1 MLIYVL
7 VHCDQ
12 IHIEIEVE
20 YMWGLLD
27 PSLLSGEGGYYLT
40 TLSSASKLIF
50 WTDLLKK
57 SFSWCFPLQGVLFCK
72 FPIEEILTENGPGVW
87 QSWR

>member
-40 TLSSASKLIF
+40 VLSSASKGSISPFVSVWSIIVLICNSRPAGRK
-50 WTDLLKK
+50 DV
-57 SFSWCFPLQGVLFCK
+57 VLSVPTSGSYFHL
-72 FPIEEILTENGPGVW
+72 F
-87 QSWR
+87 